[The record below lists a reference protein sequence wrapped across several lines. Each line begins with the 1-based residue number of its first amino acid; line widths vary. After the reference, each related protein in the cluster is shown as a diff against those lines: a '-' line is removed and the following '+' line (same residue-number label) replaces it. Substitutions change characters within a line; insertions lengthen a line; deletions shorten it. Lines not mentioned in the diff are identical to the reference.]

1 MELQEHLGVTI
12 FFFNVP
18 FVQKYIKIIYIFL
31 FFLTW
36 PKTRLQP
43 FMVEIGQTYCFNP
56 PSILIYLSKEKWQK

>member
-1 MELQEHLGVTI
+1 LFKKGIDKHYGIARTFGGNN

-18 FVQKYIKIIYIFL
+18 FIQK
-31 FFLTW
+31 
-36 PKTRLQP
+36 